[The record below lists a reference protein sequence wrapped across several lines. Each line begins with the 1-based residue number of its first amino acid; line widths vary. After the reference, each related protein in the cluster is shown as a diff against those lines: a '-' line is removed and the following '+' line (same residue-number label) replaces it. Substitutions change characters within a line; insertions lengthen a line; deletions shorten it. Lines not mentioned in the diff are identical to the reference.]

1 MTLLFRVIFS
11 AVFVFVSSEMVQA
24 QAVPVREEPLH
35 KPVFVNRYIRLLE
48 VWLKPGDTSLYHIHE
63 IPSVFCYLN
72 TARYKARLEG
82 DSNWHI
88 VEASAGQS
96 WYRSFEEG
104 RLVHK
109 VANPFDTALHVTD
122 IELLHAWKK
131 RNLEPLALPLLFPS
145 DRVYAYQVNATHL
158 SSLVV
163 KDRGPIVA
171 EVVKGS
177 VKFHDILSCKSRV
190 LNEGDYQYIKPGKQF
205 RFSTNST
212 DSVQIVLFEIR

>member
-1 MTLLFRVIFS
+1 MTLLYRLIFS
-11 AVFVFVSSEMVQA
+11 AAFIFITAKQVYS

-35 KPVFVNRYIRLLE
+35 KPVFTNQYIRLLN

-82 DSNWHI
+82 DSNWNI

-122 IELLHAWKK
+122 IELLHAWKQK
-131 RNLEPLALPLLFPS
+131 NLAPLPLPLLFPS

-163 KDRGPIVA
+163 RDRGPIVA
-171 EVVKGS
+171 EVVKGN
-177 VKFHDILSCKSRV
+177 VNFHDIRSCKSRE
-190 LNEGDYQYIKPGKQF
+190 LKEGDYQYIKPGKQF
-205 RFSTNST
+205 RFSANTT